1 MYKAEFA
8 YLSPTMQHLASAREP
23 EDDLRIQEP
32 QRMLRPSIK
41 RKIVGIATGM
51 IFLAVI
57 TSVMS
62 MALASRVGHLLDELT
77 NRYIPAYGD
86 LARVDIRSLERA
98 LTLRR
103 MIIAKMQTPPDEA
116 SAAAQ
121 LKAFG
126 EKSPEVQR
134 EAEAARNLIK
144 AIIADPSTPSD
155 DVALTRID
163 DRIDTAVNDLRHR
176 LDVEIGQLHRQL
188 EGQNFT
194 EVLSG
199 LARVDSLYDEFN
211 QKMDLI
217 RADMLGQVH
226 ASASTVIRNQQ
237 RAIWISAIVTAIA
250 ATLGFMFAMLV
261 GSGITRPVYQ
271 LLEGTREV
279 EAGRFD
285 KSIPVTT
292 RDEIGQLSIAFN
304 GMIERLRNNERIR
317 EIFGKYID
325 PRVAQDLLDQPAV
338 VATQGQRRVMTVMF
352 CDMKGFTT
360 LSEGV
365 TPQGLVKVMNR
376 YLSMMSEPIRSHRGI
391 IDKYI
396 GDAIMAYWGAPF
408 VEEADQARFACLAA
422 IDMVER
428 VDALRQE
435 LPELLGVRSIPMECD
450 IRIGIATG
458 EALVGSI
465 GSEFMMS
472 YTVMGDTV
480 NLASRLEVANKAYGT
495 HCLVTGATV
504 AAAKDAAVEVREI
517 DRVVVLGQSQ
527 PQVIFEI
534 MGRTG
539 ELASNAMLLRTR
551 YEEGLTAYRAEHWDE
566 ARAAFN
572 AGLAAVPDDGPSTML
587 VKRIDDLQ
595 KNGLPPNWDGS
606 WRLDSK

>member
-1 MYKAEFA
+1 
-8 YLSPTMQHLASAREP
+8 
-23 EDDLRIQEP
+23 
-32 QRMLRPSIK
+32 MLRPSIK
-41 RKIVGIATGM
+41 RKIVGIAIGM
-51 IFLAVI
+51 IILAVI
-57 TSVMS
+57 TSAMS
-62 MALASRVGHLLDELT
+62 MALASKVGHLLDELT

-103 MIIAKMQTPPDEA
+103 LIIAKMQTPSDEA
-116 SAAAQ
+116 SAAAHLQ
-121 LKAFG
+121 AFK
-126 EKSPEVQR
+126 EKGPEVKR

-144 AIIADPSTPSD
+144 VIIADPSTPSD

-163 DRIDTAVNDLRHR
+163 DRIDTAVNDLRYR
-176 LDVEIGQLHRQL
+176 LDEEIGKLLRHL
-188 EGQNFT
+188 ERQNFT
-194 EVLSG
+194 EVLEG
-199 LARVDSLYDEFN
+199 LALVDSLYDEFN

-217 RADMLGQVH
+217 RADMLGQVRE
-226 ASASTVIRNQQ
+226 SASTVMRNQQ
-237 RAIWISAIVTAIA
+237 RAILISAIVTAIA
-250 ATLGFMFAMLV
+250 AAVGFMFAMLV
-261 GSGITRPVYQ
+261 GSGITRPVYR
-271 LLEGTREV
+271 LLEGTREI

-304 GMIERLRNNERIR
+304 SMIERLRNNERIR

-325 PRVAQDLLDQPAV
+325 PRVAQDLLDQPAT

-376 YLSMMSEPIRSHRGI
+376 YLSMMSEPIRNHRGI

-408 VEEADQARFACLAA
+408 VEEGDQARFACLAA
-422 IDMVER
+422 MDMVDR
-428 VDALRQE
+428 VAALRQE
-435 LPELLGVRSIPMECD
+435 LPELLGVRTIPIQCD
-450 IRIGIATG
+450 IRIGVATG

-480 NLASRLEVANKAYGT
+480 NLASRLEAANKVYGS
-495 HCLVTGATV
+495 HSLISEATV
-504 AAAKDAAVEVREI
+504 AAAKDAAIEVREI
-517 DRVVVLGQSQ
+517 DRVVVVGQSQ
-527 PQVIFEI
+527 SQVIFEI
-534 MGRTG
+534 MGRKG
-539 ELASNAMLLRTR
+539 ELGSNAMLLRTR
-551 YEEGLTAYRAEHWDE
+551 YAEGLTAYRAGCWDE

-572 AGLAAVPDDGPSTML
+572 AGLAAVPGDGPSMTF

-595 KNGLPPNWDGS
+595 KNGPPANWDGS
-606 WRLDSK
+606 WHLDRK